1 MPLPLYYVKLLC
13 ACVRVRV
20 RVCVPGGSVSGAVFN
35 PSLAFSTQFPCS
47 GNSFLEYSLVYWAG
61 PLLGNQANA
70 TVKAKLM
77 FIYS

>member
-1 MPLPLYYVKLLC
+1 M
-13 ACVRVRV
+13 
-20 RVCVPGGSVSGAVFN
+20 SGAVFN